1 MRAITGVTSSDVR
14 SEEFRGC
21 RCLSCVSLL
30 ILRAWYGLGQAY
42 ELLQQ
47 RNQALFYYSKTVFL
61 RPYDARYVIG
71 SAAVP

>member
-1 MRAITGVTSSDVR
+1 MFALTNSEDADV
-14 SEEFRGC
+14 C
-21 RCLSCVSLL
+21 RVYHYL